1 VRVAFVSPRYGVEV
15 NGGAERLCR
24 EIAEHMAAVW
34 DVEVLTTCALDY
46 TTWRDEY
53 PPGEQKVNG
62 VPVRRFPVDAP
73 RDVAAFNRLSEAVY
87 AGARDPDREAA
98 WMRAQGPYSSRLLA
112 HLESQVSA
120 YDRVIYVPY
129 LYATTYYGLPLTR
142 DRSVLVPAA
151 HDEPPLALGIFDGM
165 FRLPRALVFSTPE
178 EQALVN
184 ARFRTAA
191 TPQTVAGVGLAL
203 PRAVDPERFRRAH
216 ADRLQGAPFILYAGR
231 IDPSKGCDHL
241 FDYFQRFR
249 RDEPESALKL
259 VLLGRPAMPVPDAP
273 DIVSLGFVDDREKLD
288 AMAAAQLL
296 VVPSPWE
303 SLSIV
308 ALEAWQVGRPVLV
321 NGMSDVLRGQC
332 VRSNGGLWYDS
343 YGDFREALAMF
354 LARPEMARAL
364 GLAGR
369 AWVAAQYD
377 WRVIEEKY
385 RALLD
390 RVRPAA

>member
-1 VRVAFVSPRYGVEV
+1 MRVAFVSPRYGIEV

-24 EIAEHMAAVW
+24 DIAEHMAPLW

-46 TTWRDEY
+46 MTWRDEY
-53 PPGEQKVNG
+53 PPGEQRING
-62 VPVRRFPVDAP
+62 IPVRRFPVDAP
-73 RDVAAFNRLSEAVY
+73 RDVVAFNRLSEEVY
-87 AGARDPDREAA
+87 AGARDRARETA
-98 WMRAQGPYSSRLLA
+98 WMRAQGPYSSALLA
-112 HLESQVSA
+112 HLEAHGAS

-129 LYATTYYGLPLTR
+129 LYATTYYGLPMTGA
-142 DRSVLVPAA
+142 RSVLIPAA
-151 HDEPPLALGIFDGM
+151 HDEPPLALGIFDDV
-165 FRLPRALVFSTPE
+165 FRRPRALVFSTLE

-184 ARFRTAA
+184 ARFHTAG
-191 TPQTVAGVGLAL
+191 TPQTVAGVGLAA
-203 PRAVDPERFRRAH
+203 PGAVDPERFLRAH
-216 ADRLQGAPFILYAGR
+216 GARLEGAPFVLYAGR

-249 RDEPESALKL
+249 RDEPDTALKL
-259 VLLGRPAMPVPDAP
+259 VLLGRPAMPIPDMA
-273 DIVSLGFVDDREKLD
+273 DIVPLGFVDEREKLD

-332 VRSNGGLWYDS
+332 IRSNGGLWYDS

-369 AWVAAQYD
+369 AYVSAQYD
-377 WRVIEEKY
+377 WRVIEDKY
-385 RALLD
+385 RTLLE
-390 RVRPAA
+390 RVWPAA

>member
-1 VRVAFVSPRYGVEV
+1 MRVAFVSPRYGVEV

-24 EIAEHMAAVW
+24 DIAEHMAAAW

-46 TTWRDEY
+46 MTWRDEY
-53 PPGEQKVNG
+53 EPGAHAVNG
-62 VPVRRFPVDAP
+62 IPVLRFPVDAP
-73 RDVAAFNRLSEAVY
+73 RDVVAFNRLSEEVY
-87 AGARDPDREAA
+87 AGARDPAREAA

-112 HLESQVSA
+112 HLESRA
-120 YDRVIYVPY
+120 ADYDRVIYVPY
-129 LYATTYYGLPLTR
+129 LYATTCYGLPLTR

-151 HDEPPLALGIFDGM
+151 HDEPPLALGIFDDV
-165 FRLPRALVFSTPE
+165 FRQPRALVFSTPE

-184 ARFRTAA
+184 ARFHTAS
-191 TPQTVAGVGLAL
+191 TPQTVAGVGVGASG
-203 PRAVDPERFRRAH
+203 PVDPERFLRVHGA
-216 ADRLQGAPFILYAGR
+216 RLEGAPFILYAGR

-249 RDEPESALKL
+249 RDEPDTTLKL

-273 DIVSLGFVDDREKLD
+273 DIVPLGFLDDQAKLD

-308 ALEAWQVGRPVLV
+308 ALEAWQAGRPVLV

-332 VRSNGGLWYDS
+332 IRSNGGLWYDS
-343 YGDFREALAMF
+343 YGDFRQALAML

-369 AWVAAQYD
+369 AYVAAQYD

-385 RALLD
+385 RALLE